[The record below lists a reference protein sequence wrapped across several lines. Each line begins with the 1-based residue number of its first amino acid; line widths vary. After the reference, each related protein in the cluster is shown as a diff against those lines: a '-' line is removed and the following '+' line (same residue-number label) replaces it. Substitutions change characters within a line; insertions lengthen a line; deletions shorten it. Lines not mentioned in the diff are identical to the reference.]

1 MKYFNASLIF
11 TPAVF
16 ILCKRVCGPRRS
28 GAEAMKYDVP
38 GNIVTNSLLHNFNEK
53 LFWCLS
59 KHFSGT

>member
-28 GAEAMKYDVP
+28 GVEAMKYDIP
-38 GNIVTNSLLHNFNEK
+38 GNIVT
-53 LFWCLS
+53 
-59 KHFSGT
+59 